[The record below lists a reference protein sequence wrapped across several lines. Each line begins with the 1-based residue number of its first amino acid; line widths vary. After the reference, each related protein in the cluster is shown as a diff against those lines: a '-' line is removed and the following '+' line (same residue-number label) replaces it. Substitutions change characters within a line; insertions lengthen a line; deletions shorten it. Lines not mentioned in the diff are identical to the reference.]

1 MHEADAALREAVELH
16 AIAVDGDEL
25 AAYAVARG
33 YARKLVVAGVF
44 EPEHGALVDFERSD
58 WDFTM
63 NLDLTSIFTMCK
75 KVGGYTAV

>member
-1 MHEADAALREAVELH
+1 M
-16 AIAVDGDEL
+16 
-25 AAYAVARG
+25 
-33 YARKLVVAGVF
+33 VAGVF

-75 KVGGYTAV
+75 KVGGYTAVRQESRGIPVPI

>member
-1 MHEADAALREAVELH
+1 MNRASTHWS
-16 AIAVDGDEL
+16 
-25 AAYAVARG
+25 
-33 YARKLVVAGVF
+33 